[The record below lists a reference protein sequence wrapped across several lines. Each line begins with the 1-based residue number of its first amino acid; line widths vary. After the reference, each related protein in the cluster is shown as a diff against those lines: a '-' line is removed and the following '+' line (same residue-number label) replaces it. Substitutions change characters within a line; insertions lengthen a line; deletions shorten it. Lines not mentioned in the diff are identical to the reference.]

1 MLRLKPGDRWRRA
14 GVTCAVAPAKRMVK
28 CLNGG
33 GDGFLIGPNAYKLL
47 SSR

>member
-14 GVTCAVAPAKRMVK
+14 GVTCAIAPAKMVK
-28 CLNGG
+28 CLNWG